1 MVAAGPPNPKRCVL
15 MANQNIPNEVAQ
27 NVAAALDAQ
36 TAKHRGA
43 LALRGYLWIAAEG
56 GTERRLY
63 IEDSFRVY
71 LEFNAT
77 DILHHIPGVPD
88 AWSPMGT
95 VWIKRET
102 PIKLV
107 QEGYAYAVVE
117 AMSIQ
122 DDPAGGPTPPW
133 RGPTPPWRGPTPPW
147 SGPTPPFT

>member
-1 MVAAGPPNPKRCVL
+1 MANENTQNAVAASVASALAVL
-15 MANQNIPNEVAQ
+15 EEG
-27 NVAAALDAQ
+27 LSSE
-36 TAKHRGA
+36 HRGA
-43 LALRGYLWIAAEG
+43 LALRGYLRVVGEG
-56 GTERRLY
+56 STDRRLY

-71 LEFNAT
+71 LEFDAT

-88 AWSPMGT
+88 AWNPMGT

-102 PIKLV
+102 PIRLV
-107 QEGYAYAVVE
+107 QAGYAYAVVE
-117 AMSIQ
+117 AMSMH